1 MQLRHVPPLIAV
13 LLVPVTSLAIAA
25 TSCDRSVVPSAS
37 MRAGEGESSQTYR
50 PGELLVTFKT
60 GVTRERIDEIN
71 RALGVESITYD
82 QRFSL
87 LHAKIPDSRSVEEM
101 VKRYSELPEVEY
113 AEPNYLR
120 KGMGHMQE
128 GTASQ

>member
-1 MQLRHVPPLIAV
+1 MK
-13 LLVPVTSLAIAA
+13 
-25 TSCDRSVVPSAS
+25 
-37 MRAGEGESSQTYR
+37 AGEGALSQTYR
-50 PGELLVTFKT
+50 PGELLVTFKS

-71 RALGVESITYD
+71 RQLGVESISYD

-87 LHAKIPDSRSVEEM
+87 LHATIPDGRSVEEM

-120 KGMGHMQE
+120 KGMSRMPE
-128 GTASQ
+128 GKESP